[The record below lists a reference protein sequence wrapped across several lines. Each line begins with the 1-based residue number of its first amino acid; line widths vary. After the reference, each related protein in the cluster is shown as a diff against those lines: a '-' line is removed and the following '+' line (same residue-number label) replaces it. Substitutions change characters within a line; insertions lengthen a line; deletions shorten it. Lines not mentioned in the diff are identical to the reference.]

1 MSTGFVLNI
10 PDTML
15 EKLKETD
22 KHISSLA
29 TKSKNTEAQVIS
41 AFRHMADNGV
51 GYFLQQMR
59 KANEL
64 IDKVGTKGKNMNV
77 GAGMFADIAV
87 QAKNAIDEVNRVV
100 TAISKV
106 KRASGDTGMA
116 KNPFA
121 GMSESLK
128 QWNNLQSQIDA
139 TDAKIKKL
147 TSTTMDYERQM
158 QRMRSG
164 QTTPMN
170 VSYNEYAYTKERIA
184 ALQEEKRV
192 LREKQEEITRQNN
205 ALSEQVRIQESL
217 KRFVANQDS
226 LPNRRSRDDYEN
238 LRRQLAE
245 EEKASEKAEQKRVK
259 DVEKAEKE
267 AAKIREAE
275 RKKREKEE
283 KATADRIAA
292 YDSKARRERYKA
304 YTTTYEGA
312 MRTSDRA
319 KTLLQEQQA
328 IKNLE
333 AARAKL
339 NKTDSDY
346 ANKLRNLNQRIL
358 EHKKN
363 IDKATEGSKN
373 LQTQH
378 RSLMDIS
385 GQLARKLALVFS
397 VSQITGYVKKLIE
410 VRGEFELQQRS
421 LQAILQNKDEAN
433 RIWQQTVDLAVRS
446 PFRVKELV
454 SYTKQLAAYRIE
466 SDKLFETNKM
476 LADISAGLGVDMQRL
491 ILAFGQV
498 RSAAYL
504 RGTELRQFTEAG
516 IPILE
521 QLAQY
526 FTELEGRAVSVG
538 DVFERVSKRMVSF
551 ADVEEIFKRMTSE
564 GGTFYRMQE
573 IQAETLQGQISNLKD
588 SVDIMLNDIGKAN
601 ETTLKN
607 SVAMVRNFVENWE
620 EVAAVVG
627 HTLKILSPFIATMAL
642 AKLGSSALGKTVS
655 SVAVGLWNF
664 AGSIQKVGV
673 GITGLS
679 IKTAVAT
686 KAVQTL
692 KTALIGLGSGVAT
705 VALSAFVYWCLEMW
719 RKSTEAERAV
729 KKLDKALEDIYTQDT
744 STLKTQIRG
753 FENLI
758 GRLKEANVN
767 TRERKEIISQIN
779 SQYGEY
785 LGFIVDEKTSYEQ
798 LANSIDSVTL
808 ALTRRAKATSFEK
821 ALAEVYG
828 KTNEAIAESEKVL
841 RNTMDDIFGTQVD
854 GKALSLLPSEEEIIK
869 IFDLI
874 DKKTIE
880 LGRPLESSEIREVL
894 EGFYGYFVSFNTT
907 KKEAAD
913 FMSAIERRGQAV
925 LTQREKELE
934 IDRRINEVYKDN
946 AESAAE
952 ATKAFKELEERR
964 TAALSDAKGAPKWQ
978 VEKIKRDF
986 EIEKIDLQVKY
997 EGLDKATADLRKNTL
1012 ESMNATVNDINK
1024 KIEGSISKLG
1034 EKYANLIYIDETE
1047 AATGVNQ
1054 IAESTA
1060 AAYKAQKEI
1069 LKQQN
1074 SLKKAGT
1081 AYDADI
1087 LKNAQ
1092 KSADAYYYKLQ
1103 LLGRLDLLQ
1112 KETTKEET
1120 KEMKL
1125 LRQQLAALKEAG
1137 QTYQSLRQD
1146 FDKETATQKT
1156 ASAFRD
1162 LFAELKMTDL
1172 TKGMSFD
1179 ELGILKVLEELP
1191 NKAGDEGKKA
1201 IEKLIAE
1208 FLGNTDVEKVR
1219 EQTQELLDSVQ
1230 EEFDRYNLTLE
1241 LKKLNLPPD
1250 IAESLFDIEY
1260 LDLKGLKENVINEF
1274 SGTSEALKTE
1284 LQKGFGNIDW
1294 LTVKNLSSGELME
1307 AIKKALKDID
1317 DLEEKQQLE
1326 SAKRFVKFMEKNLD
1340 KTKIILEQRGIDIA
1354 FAKSLFDKGE
1364 IDAKTFAEQ
1373 VKNIVAQSNE
1383 EISKFNLDKFK
1394 ETPEYIQA
1402 MGDLASY
1409 SKKEI
1414 QALIKTLNDAV
1425 TQNAHLFDADEVKAY
1440 MDALK
1445 KAQEELESRDV
1456 FKWGDFGR
1464 AADIIQTQKEIEDK
1478 KADIE
1483 TNKAELE
1490 TQKQKLAELQAK
1502 LDSLKAQQKATQEAG
1517 GDTTQVDTDIEQT
1530 TSDIVTA
1537 NEEIGKTNNEIKTN
1551 TGLLSLLGDKMKGLA
1566 GNMGTTLAIIDAI
1579 VHGINDTVQGIN
1591 TIYGEIG
1598 SVMESFGK
1606 ETDFSTGFGKGA
1618 MLMDTFAKS
1627 SQAAADGWDAFKNGD
1642 PVGVVVNVVKS
1653 ITEIIKGINAY
1664 QDAGL
1669 EVIIQDHLEEVER
1682 LQKEYEKLE
1691 WAIDRAFSFK
1701 KYGMVAEQQEN
1712 LAKQIENTQKAIAAE
1727 EDKKD
1732 TDKERIEELQG
1743 EIEEASKQIQ
1753 ELYDNLR
1760 ADIVGTF
1767 EDLSSTLGDAMISA
1781 LQQGEDALKAWSDSV
1796 NDIITDIVGQLLIQK
1811 YLEPQIANLV
1821 NDYYSQIMPK
1831 NARAENKYQEYLK
1844 AIERGD
1850 TATAEK
1856 LIEEYKK
1863 LAEQAIGEMPQINE
1877 DATKQ
1882 FQSDLLAAGEN
1893 FRDLIP
1899 DWLINSTKEGGGL
1912 SALQKGIQGI
1922 TSDQAEILSAYWNSV
1937 RGYTASIDSKMDLI
1951 LANMGVGVENNPMLD
1966 QLVSQTNILTK
1977 IHGILEDVA
1986 SNSQRTFKT
1995 SLL

>member
-10 PDTML
+10 PQEML
-15 EKLKETD
+15 NRLEDADKKIEKLAKTSEDAQTR
-22 KHISSLA
+22 IVSA
-29 TKSKNTEAQVIS
+29 FKSINTHGIDAFINKLTEAQTKLSQLGSTQINMGVNAN
-41 AFRHMADNGV
+41 AFSGLV
-51 GYFLQQMR
+51 
-59 KANEL
+59 
-64 IDKVGTKGKNMNV
+64 T
-77 GAGMFADIAV
+77 

-106 KRASGDTGMA
+106 KRASGETGMA

-139 TDAKIKKL
+139 ADAKIKKL

-158 QRMRSG
+158 QRVRSG
-164 QTTPMN
+164 QTTPIN
-170 VSYNEYAYTKERIA
+170 ISYNEYAYTKERIA

-275 RKKREKEE
+275 RAKREKEE

-304 YTTTYEGA
+304 YTTSYEGA
-312 MRTSDRA
+312 MRTPDRA

-358 EHKKN
+358 EHKNN
-363 IDKATEGSKN
+363 IDKATAGSKN

-385 GQLARKLALVFS
+385 GQLARRLALVFS

-551 ADVEEIFKRMTSE
+551 ADVEEIFKRMTAE
-564 GGTFYRMQE
+564 GGSFYRMQE
-573 IQAETLQGQISNLKD
+573 IQAETLKGMWSNLKD
-588 SVDIMLNDIGKAN
+588 SVDIMVNEIGKGN
-601 ETTLKN
+601 ESTLKN
-607 SVAMVRNFVENWE
+607 SLALVKQLVDNWRKVKPVIETVGISLMTYFGVDVLRKIGRALGSMLTTISAHPILAVASAFALLATYIWRAAKAQTEFNAAMSEVENENIKSLEDNIRLYHELRDAINDVTKSSEDREKAYNRLKSVFDDILPQEYLAKEYVEDLSKGYRDAEQAMTNYYDAKTQAQKKDRIEGLYAKELDTDISKLITSVRERIETRTDIPEAIKPVLQSGVSGIVNEIIE
-620 EVAAVVG
+620 EVKSG
-627 HTLKILSPFIATMAL
+627 DIANDIDTIAEEIQKRL
-642 AKLGSSALGKTVS
+642 EKYAGYKLPWTRSGQGIFQLHDVKDIVSTLGKY
-655 SVAVGLWNF
+655 
-664 AGSIQKVGV
+664 K
-673 GITGLS
+673 
-679 IKTAVAT
+679 
-686 KAVQTL
+686 
-692 KTALIGLGSGVAT
+692 
-705 VALSAFVYWCLEMW
+705 
-719 RKSTEAERAV
+719 
-729 KKLDKALEDIYTQDT
+729 DALEDIQGLPYETYGQKVASEWLNKEKESLRQISEIYKKLLSLYSKYSKATDEDKVDIANDISSAMSQVPENLNAYLPLLQESVGKMKGIAEKGAFEFTASMQTLESDFIEGLAGIAQYAEGEIGDVNGNKIAQTLSNNLQEGIKKASDKLDMTPFQNAVVGGARQIAARFGQDVNIFEKFIPNQKEAL
-744 STLKTQIRG
+744 SNIRQEVKSQIESFKTQIKEMQVSLTLGMGKLSEDVLNNTQEKIQSMTAQLPALKAFLALLGETEKDEKKEKEKSIKILQRRISLLKDVHKQYLELEKVWG
-753 FENLI
+753 SEVAEKKIIEAYSDTFKEAFEGTGVDLDLYKVMTQTI
-758 GRLKEANVN
+758 VEAEKLGTDAGSALTEGMLSKLKELEGAGTYIRAFSKDLVDAIKKN
-767 TRERKEIISQIN
+767 E
-779 SQYGEY
+779 
-785 LGFIVDEKTSYEQ
+785 GF
-798 LANSIDSVTL
+798 
-808 ALTRRAKATSFEK
+808 RAKAYRDAGGVWTQGYGETQGVERDK
-821 ALAEVYG
+821 EWTREYAEQRLRLRL
-828 KTNEAIAESEKVL
+828 TNDYAAAVNKVL
-841 RNTMDDIFGTQVD
+841 DANRDLIVTQEQYNALVDLAYQGGGGAVKSLVNYAKNIEKGASYIERISKKIKATMGEEAAARFGETFVRSFKEAETIQERMALLLQTMNLTIAGKINKGWYEGMQKRSDERAAMFSGDLDVAKQLETVLVRIAGMD
-854 GKALSLLPSEEEIIK
+854 FKTTEGMVKALSQLKSIAEKEGPEAQKILSQAISGLEAEIGLRI
-869 IFDLI
+869 
-874 DKKTIE
+874 
-880 LGRPLESSEIREVL
+880 
-894 EGFYGYFVSFNTT
+894 
-907 KKEAAD
+907 KKEED
-913 FMSAIERRGQAV
+913 
-925 LTQREKELE
+925 EK
-934 IDRRINEVYKDN
+934 
-946 AESAAE
+946 
-952 ATKAFKELEERR
+952 
-964 TAALSDAKGAPKWQ
+964 
-978 VEKIKRDF
+978 
-986 EIEKIDLQVKY
+986 
-997 EGLDKATADLRKNTL
+997 
-1012 ESMNATVNDINK
+1012 
-1024 KIEGSISKLG
+1024 
-1034 EKYANLIYIDETE
+1034 
-1047 AATGVNQ
+1047 
-1054 IAESTA
+1054 
-1060 AAYKAQKEI
+1060 
-1069 LKQQN
+1069 
-1074 SLKKAGT
+1074 
-1081 AYDADI
+1081 
-1087 LKNAQ
+1087 LKN
-1092 KSADAYYYKLQ
+1092 
-1103 LLGRLDLLQ
+1103 
-1112 KETTKEET
+1112 
-1120 KEMKL
+1120 
-1125 LRQQLAALKEAG
+1125 
-1137 QTYQSLRQD
+1137 
-1146 FDKETATQKT
+1146 
-1156 ASAFRD
+1156 
-1162 LFAELKMTDL
+1162 
-1172 TKGMSFD
+1172 
-1179 ELGILKVLEELP
+1179 KV
-1191 NKAGDEGKKA
+1191 
-1201 IEKLIAE
+1201 
-1208 FLGNTDVEKVR
+1208 
-1219 EQTQELLDSVQ
+1219 QEL
-1230 EEFDRYNLTLE
+1230 FDQYDLSLE
-1241 LKKLNLPPD
+1241 LKKLNIPPD
-1250 IAESLFDIEY
+1250 LAKSLFDIEY

-1294 LTVKNLSSGELME
+1294 LTVKNLSSEKIME
-1307 AIKKALKDID
+1307 AIKRALKDID

-1326 SAKRFVKFMEKNLD
+1326 SAKRFAKFLTQNLD
-1340 KTKIILEQRGIDIA
+1340 QTKVVLQQRGIDIA
-1354 FAKSLFDKGE
+1354 FAKKEFDEGRISAE
-1364 IDAKTFAEQ
+1364 QFAET
-1373 VKNIVAQSNE
+1373 VKNIVAQSNK

-1414 QALIKTLNDAV
+1414 QGLIKTLNDAV

-1502 LDSLKAQQKATQEAG
+1502 LDSLKAQQKATKEAG
-1517 GDTTQVDTDIEQT
+1517 GDTTQVDADIAQT

-1566 GNMGTTLAIIDAI
+1566 GNMGNTLAIIDAI

-1627 SQAAADGWDAFKNGD
+1627 SQAAADGWDAF
-1642 PVGVVVNVVKS
+1642 
-1653 ITEIIKGINAY
+1653 
-1664 QDAGL
+1664 
-1669 EVIIQDHLEEVER
+1669 
-1682 LQKEYEKLE
+1682 
-1691 WAIDRAFSFK
+1691 
-1701 KYGMVAEQQEN
+1701 
-1712 LAKQIENTQKAIAAE
+1712 
-1727 EDKKD
+1727 
-1732 TDKERIEELQG
+1732 
-1743 EIEEASKQIQ
+1743 
-1753 ELYDNLR
+1753 
-1760 ADIVGTF
+1760 
-1767 EDLSSTLGDAMISA
+1767 
-1781 LQQGEDALKAWSDSV
+1781 
-1796 NDIITDIVGQLLIQK
+1796 
-1811 YLEPQIANLV
+1811 
-1821 NDYYSQIMPK
+1821 
-1831 NARAENKYQEYLK
+1831 
-1844 AIERGD
+1844 
-1850 TATAEK
+1850 
-1856 LIEEYKK
+1856 
-1863 LAEQAIGEMPQINE
+1863 
-1877 DATKQ
+1877 
-1882 FQSDLLAAGEN
+1882 
-1893 FRDLIP
+1893 
-1899 DWLINSTKEGGGL
+1899 
-1912 SALQKGIQGI
+1912 
-1922 TSDQAEILSAYWNSV
+1922 
-1937 RGYTASIDSKMDLI
+1937 
-1951 LANMGVGVENNPMLD
+1951 
-1966 QLVSQTNILTK
+1966 
-1977 IHGILEDVA
+1977 
-1986 SNSQRTFKT
+1986 
-1995 SLL
+1995 

>member
-158 QRMRSG
+158 QRVRSG
-164 QTTPMN
+164 QTTPIN
-170 VSYNEYAYTKERIA
+170 ISYNEYAYTKERIA

-226 LPNRRSRDDYEN
+226 LPNKRSRDDYEN

-358 EHKKN
+358 EHKNN
-363 IDKATEGSKN
+363 IDKATAGSKN

-564 GGTFYRMQE
+564 GGSFYRMQE
-573 IQAETLQGQISNLKD
+573 IQAETLKGMWSNLKD
-588 SVDIMLNDIGKAN
+588 SIDLMLNEIGKAN
-601 ETTLKN
+601 EGTLKGSIQ
-607 SVAMVRNFVENWE
+607 SVKELVDGWRDLAFAIKLVLVPLGTYFTITSGIRFANNTLSQGLLMMAMNFKTTSNWLIKAE
-620 EVAAVVG
+620 KGIVG
-627 HTLKILSPFIATMAL
+627 LATKM
-642 AKLGSSALGKTVS
+642 GLGKTATAGFAKALGGLAS
-655 SVAVGLWNF
+655 LGVAGIIAGIVVGL
-664 AGSIQKVGV
+664 V
-673 GITGLS
+673 
-679 IKTAVAT
+679 
-686 KAVQTL
+686 
-692 KTALIGLGSGVAT
+692 ALITKLT
-705 VALSAFVYWCLEMW
+705 SA
-719 RKSTEAERAV
+719 SRAA
-729 KKLDKALEDIYTQDT
+729 KQLNKDLQAIYNEDTA
-744 STLKTQIRG
+744 TLKTQIRG

-841 RNTMDDIFGTQVD
+841 RDTMDDIFGTQVD
-854 GKALSLLPSEEEIIK
+854 GKALSLLPNEEEIIK

-913 FMSAIERRGQAV
+913 FMSAIEKRGQAV

-946 AESAAE
+946 AKSAAE

-978 VEKIKRDF
+978 IEKIKRDF

-997 EGLDKATADLRKNTL
+997 EGLDKATADLRKKTL

-1074 SLKKAGT
+1074 SLKEAGT

-1112 KETTKEET
+1112 KETTKEEK

-1125 LRQQLAALKEAG
+1125 LRQQLAALKESG
-1137 QTYQSLRQD
+1137 QTYQSLRKD
-1146 FDKETATQKT
+1146 FDKTTAIQKT
-1156 ASAFRD
+1156 ASAFKD

-1191 NKAGDEGKKA
+1191 NKAGVEGKRA

-1208 FLGNTDVEKVR
+1208 FLSNQDVEKVR
-1219 EQTQELLDSVQ
+1219 EQTKNLLDSVQ

-1241 LKKLNLPPD
+1241 LKKLNLPSD
-1250 IAESLFDIEY
+1250 IAESLFNIEY
-1260 LDLKGLKENVINEF
+1260 LDLKGLKENVINQF

-1294 LTVKNLSSGELME
+1294 LTVKNLSSGDIME
-1307 AIKKALKDID
+1307 EIKKALKDID

-1326 SAKRFVKFMEKNLD
+1326 SAKRFAKFLTQNLD
-1340 KTKIILEQRGIDIA
+1340 QTKVVLQQRGIDIA
-1354 FAKSLFDKGE
+1354 FAKKEFDEGRISAE
-1364 IDAKTFAEQ
+1364 QFAET

-1383 EISKFNLDKFK
+1383 EISKFNLEKFK

-1456 FKWGDFGR
+1456 FEWGDFGR

-1502 LDSLKAQQKATQEAG
+1502 LDNLKAQQKATQDAG
-1517 GDTTQVDTDIEQT
+1517 GDTAQVDADIAKT

-1566 GNMGTTLAIIDAI
+1566 GNMGTTLGIIDAI

-1664 QDAGL
+1664 HDAGL

-1743 EIEEASKQIQ
+1743 DIEEASKQIQ

-1821 NDYYSQIMPK
+1821 NDYYSKIMPK

-1850 TATAEK
+1850 SATAEK

-1863 LAEQAIGEMPQINE
+1863 LAEQAIGEVPKINE

-1893 FRDLIP
+1893 FKDLIP

-1922 TSDQAEILSAYWNSV
+1922 TESTAQVLEAIANSS
-1937 RGYTASIDSKMDLI
+1937 RGYLASIDSKMDLI